1 MSSSSSR
8 VAEEADILA
17 CCGVEVSSGASA
29 CPSTTANGGGL
40 KQEERIP
47 KLPLWTLLADV
58 HGRVFIKGLA
68 AYIDE
73 GTELSSSSKRLS
85 TLGRASSVTRPAAP
99 RLGFSSVGG
108 AVLPAKETPFS
119 WIWWMMLLEGSGGA
133 ASSVTKHTF
142 LPSLH
147 HSLHMRR

>member
-1 MSSSSSR
+1 M
-8 VAEEADILA
+8 
-17 CCGVEVSSGASA
+17 
-29 CPSTTANGGGL
+29 
-40 KQEERIP
+40 ERIP

-58 HGRVFIKGLA
+58 NVKVLIKGLA
-68 AYIDE
+68 AYIGE

-85 TLGRASSVTRPAAP
+85 TLGRASSVTRPATP

-108 AVLPAKETPFS
+108 AILPAKETPFS

-147 HSLHMRR
+147 HSLHIR

>member
-1 MSSSSSR
+1 MN
-8 VAEEADILA
+8 VL
-17 CCGVEVSSGASA
+17 
-29 CPSTTANGGGL
+29 
-40 KQEERIP
+40 
-47 KLPLWTLLADV
+47 
-58 HGRVFIKGLA
+58 IKGLA
-68 AYIDE
+68 AYIGE

-85 TLGRASSVTRPAAP
+85 TLGRASSVTRPATP

-142 LPSLH
+142 LPSAHQVVTYLQ
-147 HSLHMRR
+147 